1 MPDPIADSS
10 ALTSISTANAVAPK
24 LPPLPASP
32 YSHPELFRP
41 PLVYPDVPFHEML
54 ARTALRVPE
63 RAAIYWRDMMLTYR
77 ELYSLVRSAAAALH
91 DLGLRK
97 GDRLC
102 LLMANRPEYAI
113 AWAAA
118 SMLGVVLSPMNPS
131 YKEREVAYQLENS
144 GAVAIL
150 VQRDLLPLV
159 QAARGQTPALRHIL
173 VTGAE
178 DVADDASSAV
188 SFGRLIRS
196 YSPERAPVVHVR
208 GDDLLALPY
217 SSGTTGLPK
226 GVMLTHHNIVV
237 NFHQFISA
245 ARVTEQDVFLV
256 FLPLYHIYGV
266 ALLGQATF
274 CGATLVLMERFVPDD
289 AFSLIARRGV
299 TILPVAPPVLLAF
312 AAMPGLSRDL
322 FPKVRHILCAAAPMA
337 VGPAAKVAETT
348 GIPVLQAYGMTEA
361 SPLTHHS
368 PLEPEHIKLA
378 SGGIPVS
385 DTEQQV
391 VDLETGERALPP
403 GEVGEI
409 CVRGPQIMR
418 GYWQAESETA
428 RVLRDGWYRT
438 GDVGYVDEQG
448 YVFIV
453 DRAKEMIKYKAF
465 GIAPAELE
473 AVLLEHPA
481 VRDAAVIGMPD
492 AEAGELPRA
501 YVALREGATPS
512 AEELMAF
519 ANDKLA
525 NYKSIRQLVF
535 VESIPKTPS
544 GKILRRELKALAQ
557 AEG

>member
-1 MPDPIADSS
+1 MLDAPSGNIQTS
-10 ALTSISTANAVAPK
+10 ASTTHASASGAAA
-24 LPPLPASP
+24 LPATP
-32 YSHPELFRP
+32 YSHPEFFRP
-41 PLVYPDVPFHEML
+41 PLAYPDVPFHEML
-54 ARTALRVPE
+54 ARTVLRVPE
-63 RAAIYWRDMMLTYR
+63 RPAIYWRDVTLTYR
-77 ELYSLVRSAAAALH
+77 ELYALVRSAAAALH

-102 LLMANRPEYAI
+102 LLLANRPEYSI
-113 AWAAA
+113 AWMAA

-131 YKEREVAYQLENS
+131 YKEREIAYQLENT

-159 QAARGQTPALRHIL
+159 QAARAHAPALRHIL
-173 VTGAE
+173 VTGSE
-178 DVADDASSAV
+178 DAPGDTSAIA
-188 SFGRLIRS
+188 FGRLIRS
-196 YSPERAPVVHVR
+196 YSPERAPVVNVR

-226 GVMLTHHNIVV
+226 GVMLTHRNIVV
-237 NFHQFISA
+237 NFHQFIAS

-274 CGATLVLMERFVPDD
+274 SGSALVLMERFVPDE
-289 AFSLIARRGV
+289 AFSLIKQRGV

-312 AAMPGLSRDL
+312 AGMPNLSRDF
-322 FPKVRHILCAAAPMA
+322 FPRVRHILCAAAPMA
-337 VGPAAKVAETT
+337 VGPAAKVAEVT

-368 PLEPEHIKLA
+368 PTDPERIKLA
-378 SGGIPVS
+378 SGGIPVN
-385 DTEQQV
+385 DTEQKV
-391 VDLETGERALPP
+391 VDLETGERNLPP

-418 GYWQAESETA
+418 GYWQAESETT
-428 RVLRDGWYRT
+428 RVLRDGWYHT

-481 VRDAAVIGMPD
+481 VRDAAVIGVPD

-501 YVALREGATPS
+501 YVSLREGQAPA
-512 AEELMAF
+512 AEDLMAF
-519 ANDKLA
+519 ANEKLA
-525 NYKSIRQLVF
+525 NYKSIRQLIF
-535 VESIPKTPS
+535 VDNIPKTPS

-557 AEG
+557 TQP

>member
-1 MPDPIADSS
+1 MLDPLSGN
-10 ALTSISTANAVAPK
+10 TQPSISTTSASAQGVAA
-24 LPPLPASP
+24 LPATP
-32 YSHPELFRP
+32 YSHPEFFRP
-41 PLVYPDVPFHEML
+41 PLVYPEVPFHEML
-54 ARTALRVPE
+54 ARTVLRVPD
-63 RAAIYWRDMMLTYR
+63 RPAIYWRDMTLSYR

-91 DLGLRK
+91 ALGLRK

-102 LLMANRPEYAI
+102 LLLPNRPEYSI
-113 AWAAA
+113 AWMAA

-131 YKEREVAYQLENS
+131 YKEREIAYQLENT
-144 GAVAIL
+144 GAAAIL
-150 VQRDLLPLV
+150 VQRELLPLV
-159 QAARGQTPALRHIL
+159 QTVRGQTPALCHIL
-173 VTGAE
+173 VTGSE
-178 DVADDASSAV
+178 DVAGDASAIP
-188 SFGRLIRS
+188 FGRLIRS
-196 YSPERAPVVHVR
+196 YSPERAPVVHVH

-226 GVMLTHHNIVV
+226 GVMLTHRNIVV

-274 CGATLVLMERFVPDD
+274 SGSALVLMERFIPDD
-289 AFSLIARRGV
+289 AFSLIKKRGV

-312 AAMPGLSRDL
+312 AGMPHLSRDL
-322 FPKVRHILCAAAPMA
+322 FPQVRHILCAAAPMA
-337 VGPAAKVAETT
+337 VAPAAKVAEMT

-368 PLEPEHIKLA
+368 PVDPEHIKLA
-378 SGGIPVS
+378 SGGIPVN
-385 DTEQQV
+385 DTEQKV
-391 VDLETGERALPP
+391 VDLETGERILPP

-428 RVLRDGWYRT
+428 RVLRDGWYHT

-481 VRDAAVIGMPD
+481 VRDAAVIGISDP
-492 AEAGELPRA
+492 EAGELPRA
-501 YVALREGATPS
+501 YVSLREGHTPT
-512 AEELMAF
+512 AEELMTF
-519 ANDKLA
+519 ANSKLA
-525 NYKSIRQLVF
+525 NYKSIRQLIF
-535 VESIPKTPS
+535 IESIPKTAS
-544 GKILRRELKALAQ
+544 GKILRRELKALAL
-557 AEG
+557 AEP